1 MTSESLSL
9 ERVLFKKIPSHKRK
23 LHRKFQ
29 NRLLRL
35 DLTRREYILRIVG
48 ILYQLMHKK
57 NCYLYFKQIDSILDE
72 LYNEIGGFVCYAS
85 YIPEPIHREDSN
97 MLHIDFIGLSKTQAK
112 AIISIT
118 ETVVM
123 YTNLDPLK
131 NPWDIIED
139 EFEVAVKRLRL
150 I

>member
-1 MTSESLSL
+1 MSSTLSL

-48 ILYQLMHKK
+48 ILYQIMHKK

-85 YIPEPIHREDSN
+85 YIPEPIQREDPN
-97 MLHIDFIGLSKTQAK
+97 MLHIDFIGLQKTQAK
-112 AIISIT
+112 AIISIP
-118 ETVVM
+118 ETLVM
-123 YTNLDPLK
+123 YNELERSD

-139 EFEVAVKRLRL
+139 EFEAAVKRLRL